1 MFTLKVVS
9 TVFLF
14 FVLQLVVLVQ
24 LPYDQAYALCCAK
37 CGSLTCGLCSCP
49 GVNGCPRC
57 LSDDTN
63 IVQPSTPIDIDKATI
78 DIRAASNFDSSERV
92 MHLTKVGDCARRS
105 FALRILGSPGESLK
119 VESFSFGKEAIKDSA
134 EALQIAAKAE

>member
-14 FVLQLVVLVQ
+14 FVLQLVALVQ

-49 GVNGCPRC
+49 GVGGCPRC
-57 LSDDTN
+57 HSGDTD
-63 IVQPSTPIDIDKATI
+63 IVQSPTLIDKATT
-78 DIRAASNFDSSERV
+78 DIRAVRNLDATERV
-92 MHLTKVGDCARRS
+92 MHLTKVGGCARRS
-105 FALRILGSPGESLK
+105 FALRMLGNAGEGLK
-119 VESFSFGKEAIKDSA
+119 IESFSVSKENIKDSTLIYVA
-134 EALQIAAKAE
+134 TKTE